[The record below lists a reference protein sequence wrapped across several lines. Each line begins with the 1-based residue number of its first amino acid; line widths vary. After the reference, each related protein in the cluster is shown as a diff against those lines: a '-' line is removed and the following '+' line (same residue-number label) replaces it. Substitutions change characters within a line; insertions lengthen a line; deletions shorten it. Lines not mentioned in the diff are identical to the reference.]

1 MHSESQL
8 HHLTTELILLV
19 FYLKLKNTIH
29 SASKN
34 SYWKKHKR
42 YTISLKRKKKI
53 FNQSFHTMPIF
64 SFFDQIHLI
73 KKDRP
78 FLIIN
83 ALQGTTALY
92 TGIPLSPTA
101 TQLKTTDDMKL
112 PQKSH
117 KGITDCPAP
126 LQKEAWA
133 LPQNSSHS
141 CSPVSLD
148 PCTLLPPVVFLTSL
162 SLVLAFLNCCV
173 RNPSFLFPHIY
184 CPHLFCGQQTTFR
197 VPCPAADSTT
207 DNVLEIINYFS
218 YFASTFIFW
227 VYYSLLPIPLTSTA
241 YNSEPRSRTNTAKQP
256 TSFFKIH

>member
-1 MHSESQL
+1 M
-8 HHLTTELILLV
+8 
-19 FYLKLKNTIH
+19 
-29 SASKN
+29 
-34 SYWKKHKR
+34 
-42 YTISLKRKKKI
+42 
-53 FNQSFHTMPIF
+53 
-64 SFFDQIHLI
+64 
-73 KKDRP
+73 
-78 FLIIN
+78 
-83 ALQGTTALY
+83 
-92 TGIPLSPTA
+92 
-101 TQLKTTDDMKL
+101 
-112 PQKSH
+112 
-117 KGITDCPAP
+117 
-126 LQKEAWA
+126 
-133 LPQNSSHS
+133 PQNSSHS

-148 PCTLLPPVVFLTSL
+148 PCTLLHPAVFLTSL